1 MAAKKVSITMPEG
14 GGLSR
19 VNQKNFK
26 KGGMIGKAVA
36 KPKMTM
42 KKGGMKKGC

>member
-19 VNQKNFK
+19 VNGKNMA
-26 KGGMIGKAVA
+26 KGGNVGKAMA

-42 KKGGMKKGC
+42 KRGGMKKGC

>member
-1 MAAKKVSITMPEG
+1 MAAKKSLNTMPEG

-19 VNQKNFK
+19 TYQKNFK
-26 KGGMIGKAVA
+26 KGGNVGKASA

-42 KKGGMKKGC
+42 RKGGMKKGC

>member
-1 MAAKKVSITMPEG
+1 MPEG
-14 GGLSR
+14 GGLAR
-19 VNQKNFK
+19 KFQKNFK
-26 KGGMIGKAVA
+26 KGGMVGKAAA